1 MKTEWHRYNLKRRV
15 AGLPSITAGVFA
27 EKILTLKHL
36 AKNENED
43 EYGFYVATR
52 KKKTNGERQ
61 LTKKFLKSQKNRGRT
76 EEVKTYNRRRQGSKS
91 CGISHLGFFGVF
103 VRRLRFP

>member
-1 MKTEWHRYNLKRRV
+1 MAPIQFKEKSCGFTINNSRSVCRKDTHTE
-15 AGLPSITAGVFA
+15 AFS
-27 EKILTLKHL
+27 E
-36 AKNENED
+36 NENED

-76 EEVKTYNRRRQGSKS
+76 EEVKLTIDGGREASPAT
-91 CGISHLGFFGVF
+91 SHLGFFGVF